1 MISVNVAIVESSSS
15 SSSSAPPGRVKISLA
30 RSWLVVVL
38 LVIAGPWAMV
48 AWGFRHLP
56 ERRVE
61 TACVPTSEAQARGA
75 GSERGPQSDDAR
87 PTMRGAGPWG
97 VIEITP
103 ITMMPPPE
111 YIQESAQVSPARV
124 WTFAG
129 SEKPPL
135 DDLFRA
141 AGLTD
146 GQRETLWRTC
156 AAGPANAF
164 VCSPDDAFVREMSA
178 GARAHLY
185 TRLGLDDRN
194 LEQDSAFRFAGPSVQ
209 AWLTKGGIRQ
219 DLAAAVEK
227 LAYRNQDYWM
237 FADLRLVDPLV
248 QGSEER
254 TRLLRTLS
262 ADQTYLVRLRVDA
275 ESNIEELSAYWGRGG
290 RTQQVRPIIESLS
303 HVPGGASLGIRALLP
318 PFAQTRLS
326 TYQSPT
332 LDPIERQRDCHWT
345 TMNFFGTRPDDAF
358 LGNPAL
364 LVEKLKSDFYP
375 VFGNFQLG
383 DVVLFLAGDN
393 LFHSAVYIA
402 DDILFT
408 KNGPNPSNPW
418 MLARLQEVTHY
429 YPQAQPVHV
438 AYYRRKDID

>member
-1 MISVNVAIVESSSS
+1 MQST
-15 SSSSAPPGRVKISLA
+15 SSAPPGRVKISLA

-56 ERRVE
+56 DRR
-61 TACVPTSEAQARGA
+61 AQAACDPTPASASNTVQASRGVV
-75 GSERGPQSDDAR
+75 SEGASSADGEQHAIRR
-87 PTMRGAGPWG
+87 AGPWG
-97 VIEITP
+97 VIETTP

-111 YIQESAQVSPARV
+111 YIQESLPVSPARA
-124 WTFAG
+124 WYFAG

-146 GQRETLWRTC
+146 GQRDSLWKTC
-156 AAGPANAF
+156 HEGSANAF
-164 VCSPDDAFVREMSA
+164 VCSPDDAFVRDLVPD
-178 GARAHLY
+178 ARAHLY
-185 TRLGLDDRN
+185 TRLGLDERN
-194 LEQDSAFRFAGPSVQ
+194 IEQDSAFRFSGPSVQ
-209 AWLTKGGIRQ
+209 AWLAEGGLRQ
-219 DLAAAVEK
+219 DLVTTVER
-227 LAYRNQDYWM
+227 LAYRNHDYWM

-248 QGSEER
+248 QGVEER
-254 TRLLRTLS
+254 TRLLRTLA

-275 ESNIEELSAYWGRGG
+275 ESNIDEVSAYWGRGG
-290 RTQQVRPIIESLS
+290 RAQQVRPIIEALS

-345 TMNFFGTRPDDAF
+345 TMNFFATQPDDAF
-358 LGNPAL
+358 LGNPDM
-364 LVEKLKSDFYP
+364 LVEKLKTDYYP

-383 DVVLFLAGDN
+383 DVVLFMAGNN

-418 MLARLQEVTHY
+418 MFARLQEVTEY
-429 YPQAQPVHV
+429 YPQAESVHV
-438 AYYRRKDID
+438 AYYRRKDLD